1 MPEGWGFTKRPAPT
15 VHGKIAYT
23 RGASGTKAI
32 VGEAIEFGFFLP
44 KSGFTFSDMKLT
56 ERDDTRYGVAFA
68 KRYNAAAI
76 NVNIFD
82 SLILQGYP
90 PHIIASGLKMEQELQ
105 VGNAVPPPVAAAVL
119 KGLWA

>member
-15 VHGKIAYT
+15 VRGKIAYT

-32 VGEAIEFGFFLP
+32 VGEAIELGVFLP
-44 KSGFTFSDMKLT
+44 KNGFAVSDMKLT
-56 ERDDTRYGVAFA
+56 DRDDTRYGVAFA

-76 NVNIFD
+76 NVNVFD

-90 PHIIASGLKMEQELQ
+90 SCVVACGSKMEQELQ
-105 VGNAVPPPVAAAVL
+105 IGNAVPPPLAETVL
-119 KGLWA
+119 KELWT

>member
-56 ERDDTRYGVAFA
+56 KRDDA
-68 KRYNAAAI
+68 RYNAAAI

-90 PHIIASGLKMEQELQ
+90 SHIVASGSKMEQELQ

-119 KGLWA
+119 KGLWI